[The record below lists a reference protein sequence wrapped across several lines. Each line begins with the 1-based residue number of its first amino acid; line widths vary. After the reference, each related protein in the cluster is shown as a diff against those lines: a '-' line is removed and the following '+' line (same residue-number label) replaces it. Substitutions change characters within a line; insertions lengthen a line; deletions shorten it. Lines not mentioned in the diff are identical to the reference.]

1 MHDELMV
8 ASRQLTLLLDSEG
21 KYRKETV
28 SYADADEVK
37 IFVLKDSIQFEFDK
51 RYESL
56 KSHVHFYS
64 HRSGSTTLGNIIEK
78 YEACL
83 SVDIDST
90 VR

>member
-8 ASRQLTLLLDSEG
+8 ASGQLTLLLDSEG

-28 SYADADEVK
+28 SNADADQDK

-56 KSHVHFYS
+56 KSDVHFF
-64 HRSGSTTLGNIIEK
+64 STDLAAQHLVTLLRNMK
-78 YEACL
+78 PACL
-83 SVDIDST
+83 LT
-90 VR
+90 

>member
-8 ASRQLTLLLDSEG
+8 ASGQLTLLLDSEG

-51 RYESL
+51 
-56 KSHVHFYS
+56 
-64 HRSGSTTLGNIIEK
+64 
-78 YEACL
+78 
-83 SVDIDST
+83 
-90 VR
+90 